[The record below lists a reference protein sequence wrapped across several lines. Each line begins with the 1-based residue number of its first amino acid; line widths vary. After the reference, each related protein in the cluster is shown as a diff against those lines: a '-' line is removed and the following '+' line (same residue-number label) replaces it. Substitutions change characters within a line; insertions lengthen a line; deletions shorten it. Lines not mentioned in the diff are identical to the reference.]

1 MDMSQVVGDSPQLT
15 IDPWAEAL
23 QSGGQA
29 ALAEA
34 FMSHRERLR
43 RMVELRLDRRVAAR
57 VDASDVL
64 QETYLDAARQLEHC
78 VAQPPMSLFLWLR
91 FLTGQ
96 RLMAIHRQH
105 LGAQKRDAKQ
115 EVALHRAAGPEVDS
129 QSLSCSLIGR
139 MTSPSMA
146 AIRVELQFS
155 FHQAVDGLDPLD
167 REILA
172 LRHYEELSNQEAA
185 DELGITAA
193 AASKRYIRAL
203 ERLRGPDGR
212 AGVLPDGVS
221 VWPGAPSHRSYWSH
235 GTYRTHGTYV
245 VEPSL

>member
-1 MDMSQVVGDSPQLT
+1 MDMSQVVGDSPQST
-15 IDPWAEAL
+15 IDPWAEVL
-23 QSGGQA
+23 QNGGQA

-64 QETYLDAARQLEHC
+64 QETYLDAARQLEHY

-115 EVALHRAAGPEVDS
+115 EVALHRPAGPEVDS

-146 AIRVELQFS
+146 AIRLELQFS

-203 ERLRGPDGR
+203 ERLR
-212 AGVLPDGVS
+212 AALMAA
-221 VWPGAPSHRSYWSH
+221 PGF
-235 GTYRTHGTYV
+235 
-245 VEPSL
+245 SLTVDRIS